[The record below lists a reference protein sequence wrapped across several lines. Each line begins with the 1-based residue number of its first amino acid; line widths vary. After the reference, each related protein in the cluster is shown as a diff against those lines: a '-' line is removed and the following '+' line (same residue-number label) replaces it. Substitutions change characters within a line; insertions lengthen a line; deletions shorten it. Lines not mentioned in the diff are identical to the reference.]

1 MKDLLIEHIDK
12 KLKSGSTESLE
23 QLVYILAKFSLV
35 SAPAAWIVKSTLH
48 QGDVPC
54 LTRER
59 ALELLY
65 ECGGDKSY
73 ILPLYTVLKA
83 DIVTV
88 NSVPTLKLSMRSI
101 RNQVGFK

>member
-1 MKDLLIEHIDK
+1 MNDILIRHIDK
-12 KLKSGSTESLE
+12 KLKSTETESLE
-23 QLVYILAKFSLV
+23 QLVYILAKLSLV
-35 SAPAAWIVKSTLH
+35 SAPAAWLVKSTLN
-48 QGDVPC
+48 QGDIPC

-83 DIVTV
+83 DVVAV
-88 NSVPTLKLSMRSI
+88 NNIPTLKLSMRSI
-101 RNQVGFK
+101 KN